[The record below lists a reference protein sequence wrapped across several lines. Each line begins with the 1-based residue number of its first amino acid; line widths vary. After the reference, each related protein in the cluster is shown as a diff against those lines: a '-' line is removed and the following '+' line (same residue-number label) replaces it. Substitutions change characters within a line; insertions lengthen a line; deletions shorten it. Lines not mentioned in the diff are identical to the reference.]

1 MEELND
7 FLTVTLPTWARDGL
21 WIQVFGLQ
29 LLYDYSCIKL
39 AFLIWTNFLKLIINT
54 SILKSNQ
61 IKTYHPHHKSLQ
73 FKF

>member
-39 AFLIWTNFLKLIINT
+39 AFLIWTNF
-54 SILKSNQ
+54 
-61 IKTYHPHHKSLQ
+61 
-73 FKF
+73 